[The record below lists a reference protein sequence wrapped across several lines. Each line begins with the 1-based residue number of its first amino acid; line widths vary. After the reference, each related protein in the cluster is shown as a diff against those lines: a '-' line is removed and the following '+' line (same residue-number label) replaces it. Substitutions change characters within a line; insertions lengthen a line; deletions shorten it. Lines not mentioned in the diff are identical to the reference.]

1 MKLNFVFRSTVL
13 RAASGAVA
21 LAFVASAPA
30 LAQRMG
36 GGNGIDDHMVR
47 VGFGGGVSVPVSD
60 AKDAFKDG
68 VNGTG
73 FVLVHILGGLPA
85 LRFAFTYDRYKLKQF
100 GTVTPTAGD
109 DEVGHSQIL
118 GGTAGIKLHLLP
130 GPVRPFVM
138 AGLGAFNVKDVIDAA
153 STQSASKTNFGV
165 DGGGG
170 VEIKLGRLSA
180 FAEAKIQNVYTK
192 NSGVISKSSIQT
204 VPVTFGLMF

>member
-1 MKLNFVFRSTVL
+1 
-13 RAASGAVA
+13 
-21 LAFVASAPA
+21 
-30 LAQRMG
+30 
-36 GGNGIDDHMVR
+36 
-47 VGFGGGVSVPVSD
+47 
-60 AKDAFKDG
+60 
-68 VNGTG
+68 
-73 FVLVHILGGLPA
+73 
-85 LRFAFTYDRYKLKQF
+85 
-100 GTVTPTAGD
+100 
-109 DEVGHSQIL
+109 
-118 GGTAGIKLHLLP
+118 
-130 GPVRPFVM
+130 M